1 MGIDATED
9 IQVEMEENKQEQ
21 KKIQQNLLNYVSHN
35 LTNKKDKPKEKDRSD
50 LKSSTG
56 RETKTSTD
64 KAGKARATNV
74 TSGPKQQR
82 PRTGASTSAVGGITQ
97 STTGSNNKES
107 MQGGSA
113 KIGTTKTLTP
123 TSNQTPKTRT
133 PPSIERSN
141 PPPKKLNMEMNASR
155 SHSSPRTDDITSSN
169 VSQVDNTKN
178 PVTRSNSVRMEANM
192 TPRQN
197 TNENLS
203 EGEVN
208 DTASD
213 DIRIDNIVVTNPY
226 DDEMDIE
233 ETLED
238 LGPELAKMGRILAR
252 EITKSLSAALVPLQ
266 NEINELKS
274 IKTDLIPAAMDMTA
288 LKKENDRLKTK
299 VDQLETKN
307 LKLKERLSDIEDKL
321 LENNLMFFGLD
332 ERDGETE
339 YDRYET
345 IIEIIASTLTGSN
358 YDDKLQAARHILI
371 EKLVRKGKYNRNVKR
386 PISVTFA
393 HHRDLS
399 EILFN
404 RKYLPAGIVVS
415 REYGKQTETE
425 RKLLKPIL
433 KAANTKTSY
442 KRKCHLEGGN
452 LIIKGK
458 HYTRDNL
465 CELPDDLSCYK
476 VTSKEDINSVG
487 FFGELNPLSNFHQSF
502 FAVENQWYHCAEQF
516 IQEKK
521 AIYFNDDCSAKKIM
535 AADTA
540 LECKQLARNIRN
552 YDVTKWNAVAGEIS
566 YNGIL
571 EKFNQ
576 NPHLNKVLQ
585 STGDKVLAES
595 CHDKKWGTGIPLYSS
610 EALRNDLWIGENLL
624 GKLLT
629 RVRETL
635 RIPEDLD

>member
-1 MGIDATED
+1 M
-9 IQVEMEENKQEQ
+9 
-21 KKIQQNLLNYVSHN
+21 
-35 LTNKKDKPKEKDRSD
+35 
-50 LKSSTG
+50 
-56 RETKTSTD
+56 
-64 KAGKARATNV
+64 NV

-82 PRTGASTSAVGGITQ
+82 PKTGAGTSASGNITQ
-97 STTGSNNKES
+97 STTGSNNRQS
-107 MQGGSA
+107 MQGEGVRV
-113 KIGTTKTLTP
+113 GTTKTITP

-141 PPPKKLNMEMNASR
+141 PPPKKLNMEMNASQ
-155 SHSSPRTDDITSSN
+155 SHNSPRIDDITRSN
-169 VSQVDNTKN
+169 ISQDNDTKN
-178 PVTRSNSVRMEANM
+178 PGTRSNSSSME
-192 TPRQN
+192 TTIIPRQN
-197 TNENLS
+197 INENLS

-213 DIRIDNIVVTNPY
+213 DIRIDNNAVTNQY
-226 DDEMDIE
+226 EDEMDTD

-274 IKTDLIPAAMDMTA
+274 LKTDLIPATRDMTI

-307 LKLKERLSDIEDKL
+307 IELKERLSDIEDKL

-332 ERDGETE
+332 ERDGEME
-339 YDRYET
+339 YNRYET
-345 IIEIIASTLTGSN
+345 ILGILASTFPGPN
-358 YDDKLQAARHILI
+358 YDDQLQAARHIQI
-371 EKLVRKGKYNRNVKR
+371 EKLVRKGKYNRNGIR
-386 PISVTFA
+386 PISVTFS
-393 HHRDLS
+393 HHRDLL
-399 EILFN
+399 EILLN
-404 RKYLPAGIVVS
+404 RKYLPAGIMVS
-415 REYGKQTETE
+415 REYGKQTEIE
-425 RKLLKPIL
+425 RKLSKPIL

-442 KRKCHLEGGN
+442 KRKCHLEGDH

-458 HYTRDNL
+458 HYTRENL
-465 CELPDDLSCYK
+465 SELPDDLSCYK
-476 VTSKEDINSVG
+476 VTSKEDSNTVR
-487 FFGELNPLSNFHQSF
+487 FFGELNPLSNLYQSY
-502 FAVENQWYHCAEQF
+502 FAIDNQWYHCTEQF

-521 AIYFNDDCSAKKIM
+521 AIYFNDNCTVLKIM

-552 YDVTKWNAVAGEIS
+552 YDVTKWNAVAGELC
-566 YNGIL
+566 YDGIL

-595 CHDKKWGTGIPLYSS
+595 CYDKKWGTGIPLYLND
-610 EALRNDLWIGENLL
+610 ALRSDLWIGENLL

-629 RVRETL
+629 TVREIL
-635 RIPEDLD
+635 CIPEDLD